1 MSVLLV
7 GLDAGLA
14 RTLTRRLI
22 SQDDEVRVIATPG
35 DEADALRNLGA
46 HVARGQRL
54 DADLVERAAQNV
66 RSIVIG
72 DVEPETLFE
81 ILEGARLARV
91 ERVIVCSDNPQ
102 RSSVDLLRETSI
114 QYVVLNYRKPGRF
127 RRRSS
132 HADGYVALAID
143 TADDLAGE
151 PRLELD
157 LSSPS
162 AAEALG
168 LDPRSDPAT

>member
-1 MSVLLV
+1 VSVLLV
-7 GLDAGLA
+7 GLDAELA

-35 DEADALRNLGA
+35 DDAEALRSLGA
-46 HVARGQRL
+46 HVARGQTL

-66 RSIVIG
+66 RSIVVG
-72 DVEPETLFE
+72 EVDPETMSE
-81 ILEGARLARV
+81 ILEGARFARV
-91 ERVIVCSDNPQ
+91 ERVILCSEDPQ
-102 RSSVDLLRETSI
+102 RSSVELLREASI

-127 RRRSS
+127 RRRDT
-132 HADGYVALAID
+132 HTDDYVALAID

-151 PRLELD
+151 PRLELN
-157 LSSPS
+157 LRSPS

-168 LDPRSDPAT
+168 LEPNSGPAT

>member
-1 MSVLLV
+1 VSVLLV
-7 GLDAGLA
+7 GLDAELA

-22 SQDDEVRVIATPG
+22 SQHDEVRVIATTG
-35 DEADALRNLGA
+35 DDAEALGNLGA
-46 HVARGQRL
+46 HVARGQTL

-72 DVEPETLFE
+72 SIEPEIVSE
-81 ILEGARLARV
+81 ILEGARFARV
-91 ERVIVCSDNPQ
+91 ERVIVCSHHPLG
-102 RSSVDLLRETSI
+102 SSADLLREASI

-127 RRRSS
+127 RRRSTQTN
-132 HADGYVALAID
+132 DYVALAID

-168 LDPRSDPAT
+168 LDPSSDPAS